1 MLARIWGEFW
11 GGKPRRHRTWGG
23 FRDSGLGCY
32 GFVSRPWPTQALGMM
47 ADGAIASRARAVK
60 PRGRSRA
67 LHILYIFSVAFYAA
81 QLSPLIHEL

>member
-1 MLARIWGEFW
+1 V
-11 GGKPRRHRTWGG
+11 GGSEIVDWAA
-23 FRDSGLGCY
+23 Y

-67 LHILYIFSVAFYAA
+67 LHIYLPRALNRCVHS
-81 QLSPLIHEL
+81 